1 VPLEISVAPF
11 PRRASGHGVRVTPLA
26 ATTLRSLN
34 EQVGTPSYERSRLR
48 TGVVHLGV
56 GGFHRSHQAMYLD
69 RLMAQGKALDWG
81 ICGVG
86 VLPADRTMA
95 EVMAEQDCLYTLLVR
110 HPDGSLDA
118 RVIGSMVE
126 YLFAPDDPEAVV
138 VKMADPST
146 RIVSLTVTEGGYNT
160 SAVTG
165 RFDDE
170 NPAVVA
176 DLRSPTALRTSFGLV
191 TEALAR
197 RRERGI
203 VPFTVVSCD
212 NIPGNGEVARLSFG
226 AFAGLRDP
234 RLGDWVEREVPFPNS
249 MVDRI
254 TPGTTDADR
263 AELAERFGIV
273 DRWPVVCEPWT
284 QWVLEDFFADGR
296 PPLEDAGVQLVDD
309 VVPYEL
315 MKLRLLNAGHQVLAQ
330 PGRLA
335 GLGYVHEACG
345 DPLFRRLLQG
355 YLDEEATPT
364 LAPVPGIDLDDYKA
378 DLVER
383 FSSPAIADTLDRICA
398 EASDR
403 IPQFLLPVLRAN
415 LASGR
420 EIRRSVAVLAAWAR
434 SAEGTDD
441 DGRPIE
447 LTDSR
452 SDALTSR
459 ARSDDPLAFV
469 SDRELFGDLVDDERF
484 TTAFRTS
491 REVVRAGGTR
501 RLLEWVVGR

>member
-1 VPLEISVAPF
+1 M
-11 PRRASGHGVRVTPLA
+11 PLA
-26 ATTLRSLN
+26 ARSLRSLN
-34 EQVGTPSYERSRLR
+34 AQVATPSYDRSRVR

-69 RLMAQGKALDWG
+69 RLMSRGEALDWG

-86 VLPADRTMA
+86 VLPADRRMA
-95 EVMAEQDCLYTLLVR
+95 EVMAAQDCLFTLVVR
-110 HPDGSLDA
+110 HPDGSTDA
-118 RVIGSMVE
+118 RVIGSIVE

-138 VKMADPST
+138 ARMADAAT
-146 RIVSLTVTEGGYNT
+146 RIVSLTVTEGGYNA

-165 RFDDE
+165 EFDE
-170 NPAVVA
+170 RNPGVVS
-176 DLRSPTALRTSFGLV
+176 DLRPGAALQTSFGMV
-191 TEALAR
+191 VEALAR

-203 VPFTVVSCD
+203 ASFTVVSCD
-212 NIPGNGEVARLSFG
+212 NVPHNGDLARNSYG
-226 AFAGLRDP
+226 AFAALRDP
-234 RLGDWVEREVPFPNS
+234 ELGEWVRREVPFPNS

-254 TPGTTDADR
+254 TPATTDADR
-263 AELAERFGIV
+263 EQLAERYGV
-273 DRWPVVCEPWT
+273 EDRWPVVCEPWT
-284 QWVLEDFFADGR
+284 QWVLEDSFASGR

-335 GLGYVHEACG
+335 GFGYVHEACG
-345 DPLFRRLLQG
+345 DPLLRRLLQG
-355 YLDEEATPT
+355 YLDEEAAPT
-364 LAPVPGIDLDDYKA
+364 LAPVPGIDLDAYESG
-378 DLVER
+378 LVER

-415 LASGR
+415 LGSGG

-434 SAEGTDD
+434 SAEGMDD

-452 SDALTSR
+452 ATVLRSR

-484 TTAFRTS
+484 AAAYRETLTS
-491 REVVRAGGTR
+491 LRARGARAT
-501 RLLEWVVGR
+501 LEALA

>member
-1 VPLEISVAPF
+1 VPREIRVLPF
-11 PRRASGHGVRVTPLA
+11 RRSPRGHGDVVTPL
-26 ATTLRSLN
+26 TTGALTSLD
-34 EQVGTPSYERSRLR
+34 EQVATPSYDRSRIR
-48 TGVVHLGV
+48 PGIVHLGV

-69 RLMAQGKALDWG
+69 RLMSQGQALDWG

-86 VLPADRTMA
+86 VLATDRTMA
-95 EVMAEQDCLYTLLVR
+95 DVMAEQDCLFTLVVR
-110 HPDGSLDA
+110 HPDGSAEA
-118 RVIGSMVE
+118 RVIGSIVD

-138 VKMADPST
+138 VRMADPAT
-146 RIVSLTVTEGGYNT
+146 RIVSLTVTEGGYNA

-165 RFDDE
+165 EFDGSH
-170 NPAVVA
+170 PGVVN
-176 DLRSPTALRTSFGLV
+176 DLQPGAALRTSFGLV
-191 TEALAR
+191 VEALVR
-197 RRERGI
+197 RRDRGI
-203 VPFTVVSCD
+203 APFTVVSCD
-212 NIPGNGEVARLSFG
+212 NIPHNGDLARSSYA
-226 AFAGLRDP
+226 AFAELRDP
-234 RLGDWVEREVPFPNS
+234 ALGEWVRREVPFPNS

-254 TPGTTDADR
+254 TPATTDADR
-263 AELAERFGIV
+263 AEVAERFGV
-273 DRWPVVCEPWT
+273 EDRWPVVCEPWT
-284 QWVLEDFFADGR
+284 QWVMEERFSCGR

-345 DPLFRRLLQG
+345 DPLFRRLLRG

-364 LAPVPGIDLDDYKA
+364 LAPVPGIDLDAYKA
-378 DLVER
+378 ELVGR

-415 LASGR
+415 LAAGG

-434 SAEGTDD
+434 SAEGADD
-441 DGRPIE
+441 AGRPIV

-452 SDALTSR
+452 AEALAAR
-459 ARSDDPLAFV
+459 ARSGDPLAFV
-469 SDRELFGDLVDDERF
+469 SDRDLFGDLVDDDRF
-484 TTAFRTS
+484 TAAYLETLDSLRTHG
-491 REVVRAGGTR
+491 VRAT
-501 RLLEWVVGR
+501 LESLA